1 VWGREGGRWVCK
13 TVLTDGHTRTVRSV
27 QWSPCGNMIASA
39 GFDAVT
45 CVWDKKQGEFE
56 CSSSLEGHE
65 SEVKS
70 ASFSPSGSFLATC
83 SRDKSVWIWEVVE
96 EAEEY
101 ECASVLHHH
110 TQDVKKVVWHPHQ
123 ELLASAS
130 YDDTIKMYREDDDD
144 WICCGSLEG
153 HQCTVWSIDFDTSG
167 DRLVSCSADKTVK
180 IWRNCKSG
188 SGGAGDETVWR
199 CVCTL
204 SGYHQ
209 RDVYDVSWSKCSG
222 LLATA
227 CGDNVLRIFKEAP
240 SQDVLQPNFDLI
252 WEEKA
257 HSSDVNCVSWHPSDP
272 SLLATCSDDSCIRIW
287 RLTTS

>member
-1 VWGREGGRWVCK
+1 
-13 TVLTDGHTRTVRSV
+13 
-27 QWSPCGNMIASA
+27 
-39 GFDAVT
+39 
-45 CVWDKKQGEFE
+45 EFE
-56 CSSSLEGHE
+56 CISSLEGHE
-65 SEVKS
+65 NEVKS
-70 ASFSPSGSFLATC
+70 ASFSPSGSYLATC

-96 EAEEY
+96 EGEEY

-153 HQCTVWSIDFDTSG
+153 HQSTVWSIDFDASG
-167 DRLVSCSADKTVK
+167 DRLVSCSADKTS
-180 IWRNCKSG
+180 KSG
-188 SGGAGDETVWR
+188 ETANLVGGGGAGDENVWR

-227 CGDNVLRIFKEAP
+227 CGDNVLRIFKEA
-240 SQDVLQPNFDLI
+240 
-252 WEEKA
+252 

-272 SLLATCSDDSCIRIW
+272 SLLATCSDDSCVRIW